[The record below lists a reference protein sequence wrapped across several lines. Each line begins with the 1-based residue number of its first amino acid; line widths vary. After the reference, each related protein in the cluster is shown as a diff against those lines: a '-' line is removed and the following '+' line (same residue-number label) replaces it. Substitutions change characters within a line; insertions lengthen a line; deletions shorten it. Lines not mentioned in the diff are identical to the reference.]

1 MSQGDMTRPTVP
13 WWASRP
19 TKDVITICL
28 MVATGMAC
36 GLFMARSQRDWVCET
51 TLGAGALGTV
61 VDMTENGALAA
72 VARPDGRITVHDLAR
87 HGVVQELQAESGAP
101 SAVAVSVDGQ
111 HMAVGFPDAPVK
123 LWPPNTRAKPVA
135 LGEGTSG
142 AVGLAFSGDGR
153 RLACY
158 TSDDLLS
165 VWQVPVGE
173 RLSASRFSGVGEAK
187 YVRLRFSDEEKA
199 VVVFPLWAGSTAMD
213 GLEIETGNRVRFY
226 GEESGGNGKG
236 VAFPTT
242 LVDYTSRWYKL
253 EGQLPNG
260 HEVAFAGMVMKPW
273 GRGSRPRGQS
283 TLFQLAPG
291 HVLGG
296 GHNAIAFDAEA
307 DRAVYASADE
317 RVYQMRQAEA
327 GEWRQGAI
335 PWVALGFAVALVVWL
350 ILAWRPA
357 SRYVRADM
365 AAVAQAAARLT
376 GTDRRLRLDLLILA
390 FVVAADGAVTLGSMA
405 VGVFYD
411 RLDLRLAVLNLFA
424 AGGLLKFKRGWRL
437 FVLFQLWCLFFLTG
451 LLSTMFLAPGASP
464 VLWFLGGSAIHVPQ
478 ALVWAGPA
486 ALFAIGCWAFWVL
499 TRWRTRLLFCQPPA
513 APDGTSPA
521 QKDA

>member
-1 MSQGDMTRPTVP
+1 MTRPTVP

-165 VWQVPVGE
+165 VWQVPDGE

-327 GEWRQGAI
+327 GGHTMGRARFRCGARRVAHPGMASGLTLREGGHGRSCTGSRTPHRHRPQTATGPSHPGVRGGGRRGGHLGFNGRRRVLRPPGLKTGGPEPLRGGGASEI
-335 PWVALGFAVALVVWL
+335 QAWVASVRALPTLVSLLPYGPPVDHVSRARCLAGALVPRRQRDSRTAGPRVGWPGGALCDRLLGFLGIDAL
-350 ILAWRPA
+350 AHTA
-357 SRYVRADM
+357 
-365 AAVAQAAARLT
+365 
-376 GTDRRLRLDLLILA
+376 
-390 FVVAADGAVTLGSMA
+390 
-405 VGVFYD
+405 
-411 RLDLRLAVLNLFA
+411 
-424 AGGLLKFKRGWRL
+424 
-437 FVLFQLWCLFFLTG
+437 
-451 LLSTMFLAPGASP
+451 P
-464 VLWFLGGSAIHVPQ
+464 VL
-478 ALVWAGPA
+478 PA
-486 ALFAIGCWAFWVL
+486 PCG
-499 TRWRTRLLFCQPPA
+499 TRRDITGAEGRITQ
-513 APDGTSPA
+513 DGR
-521 QKDA
+521 